1 MSNVI
6 LVPTD
11 LSVNSGAGVRFAMQ
25 LAKQGKGSLVFYHCI
40 PLMKPTRW
48 SEEKYRA
55 YVKEQEDEA
64 RKNLDR
70 FIQGVYK
77 AAGVRRSKVECVV
90 QHSTDVHR
98 AIIDYAL
105 EIKADSICMSTR
117 GAGRLRKILG
127 THASAIIHASP
138 IPVFVIPKNYRRS
151 AITRMLYASDL
162 DNISEELKQVSEFS
176 SQLKAKI
183 SVYHY
188 DYLVDVPD
196 ARKKLEA
203 VAARHKKPGID
214 FKFQKFNID
223 KSLGQHL
230 INDMRKLKA
239 SVAVLFTDQRRGW
252 FDNLFLSSRAA
263 DVAFNSRI
271 PLLVFPKK

>member
-1 MSNVI
+1 MSNII

-11 LSVNSGAGVRFAMQ
+11 LSVNSEAGVRFAMQ
-25 LAKQGKGSLVFYHCI
+25 LAKQGKSSLVFYHCI

-48 SEEKYRA
+48 SEAKYEA
-55 YVKEQEDEA
+55 YVKEQVDEA
-64 RKNLDR
+64 SKNLDR
-70 FIQGVYK
+70 FIQRVYK
-77 AAGVRRSKVECVV
+77 DAGVRRSKVECVV
-90 QHSTDVHR
+90 RHNTDVQR

-105 EIKADSICMSTR
+105 EIKASSICMSTR

-127 THASAIIHASP
+127 THASGIIHASP

-151 AITRMLYASDL
+151 TITRMLYASDL
-162 DNISEELKQVSEFS
+162 DNIAGELKRVNEFS
-176 SQLKAKI
+176 SLLKAKV

-188 DYLVDVPD
+188 DYLADVPD

-203 VAARHKKPGID
+203 VAQRHKKTGID

-223 KSLGQHL
+223 KSLAQHL
-230 INDMRKLKA
+230 INDMRKSKA
-239 SVAVLFTDQRRGW
+239 SLAVLFTDQKRGW

-271 PLLVFPKK
+271 PMLVLPKK